1 MCVVCMKA
9 LLRLVVRPFQKN
21 LYGVVILAVLAAI
34 GSSAVAQTYELVAS
48 KSDSELYLQTDS
60 IDRSGRDG
68 RDLPSVNVL
77 LNYPE
82 GRSSSVGPAK
92 SIVLHMFFDCTLKRK
107 IITGGTIFSG
117 PMGTGQ
123 SNYIL
128 ETSNTKL
135 SGSYKKIADRI
146 CFK

>member
-1 MCVVCMKA
+1 MKA
-9 LLRLVVRPFQKN
+9 PHRLVVRPSQKN
-21 LYGVVILAVLAAI
+21 PYGVVILVVLTALGGSAA
-34 GSSAVAQTYELVAS
+34 AQTYELVAS

-68 RDLPSVNVL
+68 KDLPSINVL
-77 LNYPE
+77 LNYPK
-82 GRSSSVGPAK
+82 GRSSSVGPSK

-107 IITGGTIFSG
+107 IIAGGTIFSG

-135 SGSYKKIADRI
+135 SGDYKKIADRI
-146 CFK
+146 CSK